1 MNMDR
6 INDKGKALCRMVKT
20 NFGRIRKEM
29 PVELAGQLALHLYIF
44 TKESLTSGYDIPE
57 NNPVFQNVTAAVNRR
72 ENSTELL
79 AVTFP
84 QWFFLAVTLGA
95 NHLSLAPVKEFMET
109 HWGCEFSSKDI
120 NFTSLSAEK
129 CQKLFADIDVAE
141 LHQSATDGAEEGLSQ
156 PATALTF
163 YSDDETSGEDD
174 DNSATSGPED
184 VNSGKCVTWDK
195 NIRRFPTPFPYLM
208 PTSSDDIDT
217 SPDIDARTSGSS
229 VTDASAATVATT
241 SSFDDSIN
249 SPEVSDGISGSG
261 NTDTSTAP
269 DSGGLG
275 DLGNGMALLMN
286 FNAELDRVISR
297 SEDEASVPSES
308 LARGIISSSTSPA
321 APSSAGAI
329 IPSTCI
335 LPESNDNASDS
346 SIGIPADLSSD
357 NATNSST
364 GIHTEP
370 SAHNPAES
378 SAASVLDPCRVG
390 VAVSSTTNTANSSA
404 ANPRSVS
411 PETIVPSANNSAG
424 PFPANTAS
432 NMDGIS
438 LDQSSFNDHMQV
450 IQDLSYSLSQKQG
463 IVMTSL
469 ATNVQS
475 LRQEVDDATQA
486 KTLELDKVHEDLDD
500 VRNDIRALHSRQD
513 RLESNF
519 EGIHSKSIDEHRER
533 LDAIN
538 DDMRRFTGE
547 FRSDIGKI
555 YNSHNLMVD
564 QLTRAE
570 EGITAVEN
578 QATDTAAHV
587 AALLPRIS
595 ELEQVLDTIFAP
607 LMEFLDR
614 QGLGSNSRGN
624 KRPGEPSGHG
634 NGKRQCTAESQTE

>member
-6 INDKGKALCRMVKT
+6 IDDKGKALCRVVKT

-29 PVELAGQLALHLYIF
+29 PVELALHLYIF

-72 ENSTELL
+72 KNSTELL

-141 LHQSATDGAEEGLSQ
+141 LHQSATDGAEDGLSQ
-156 PATALTF
+156 QATALSF

-174 DNSATSGPED
+174 DHSTTSGPEN
-184 VNSGKCVTWDK
+184 VNSGKRVTWDK

-208 PTSSDDIDT
+208 PTSSDEIDT
-217 SPDIDARTSGSS
+217 SADIDARTSGSS

-269 DSGGLG
+269 DSGGLAG
-275 DLGNGMALLMN
+275 LGNGMALIMK
-286 FNAELDRVISR
+286 FNAELDRVIGR

-308 LARGIISSSTSPA
+308 LAQGIISSSTSPA

-335 LPESNDNASDS
+335 LPESNDNATD
-346 SIGIPADLSSD
+346 
-357 NATNSST
+357 SST

-378 SAASVLDPCRVG
+378 SAASVLDPYRVG
-390 VAVSSTTNTANSSA
+390 VAVSSTANTANSSA
-404 ANPRSVS
+404 ANPRSVF
-411 PETIVPSANNSAG
+411 PETIDPSANNSAG
-424 PFPANTAS
+424 SFPANTAS

-438 LDQSSFNDHMQV
+438 LDHPSFDDHMKV
-450 IQDLSYSLSQKQG
+450 IQDLSFSLSQRQG

-475 LRQEVDDATQA
+475 LRQEVNDATQA
-486 KTLELDKVHEDLDD
+486 KTLELNKVREDLDD

-513 RLESNF
+513 HLESNF

-538 DDMRRFTGE
+538 EDMRRFTGE

-570 EGITAVEN
+570 EGITAIEN

-595 ELEQVLDTIFAP
+595 EVEQVLDTIFAP

-624 KRPGEPSGHG
+624 KRPGEPSKHG
-634 NGKRQCTAESQTE
+634 NGKRQCTTESQPE